1 MNMRIYKKIVLSA
14 LILSTSLLSCACGNS
29 ESPEINNTA
38 STVSTTKESTT
49 QVHTTEITTVQET
62 TQKPTEMTTE
72 KTTEMVEEKT
82 AESEE
87 KVVLSNEYTTR
98 YQEINMV
105 TYPPFVFNYPDN
117 WSVTKE
123 ECNQQ
128 QELVTLENGKGA
140 SVTFLHYSGKLEGG
154 GSGVSMARV
163 NISKVA
169 ESQFVPSFV
178 QATDHSSLGEFMVAK
193 LKTTGILNM
202 QTDRE
207 YTDVD
212 GNVSYAVLPVKEEG
226 IREDV
231 RKATSGEFTFPYSG
245 TISFTASDSEKNFT
259 AQEQNEVI
267 AILKSFRLA

>member
-1 MNMRIYKKIVLSA
+1 MRIYKKIVLSA

-72 KTTEMVEEKT
+72 MVEEKT

-87 KVVLSNEYTTR
+87 KIVLSNEYTTR

-128 QELVTLENGKGA
+128 QELVTIENGKGA
-140 SVTFLHYSGKLEGG
+140 SVTFLHYSDKLEGG

-169 ESQFVPSFV
+169 QSQFVPGFV

-259 AQEQNEVI
+259 TQEQNEVI